1 MRKEKEI
8 YLPTLLNEKGFKFF
22 FYANEHEPMHIHV
35 MKGEGFAKVELENL
49 KVVQNYLKPKDLK
62 IALDIIS
69 EHQENFK
76 RIWNE
81 WFN

>member
-1 MRKEKEI
+1 MRSD
-8 YLPTLLNEKGFKFF
+8 
-22 FYANEHEPMHIHV
+22 
-35 MKGEGFAKVELENL
+35 GFAKVELENL

-62 IALDIIS
+62 LALQIVK
-69 EHQENFK
+69 ENKDNFE